1 MMKIV
6 EELRRELDLRWLIIL
21 LWLNLALV
29 SRVPAALAAVTVLMC
44 AAAVLL
50 WPLADLIEAVL
61 A

>member
-1 MMKIV
+1 MRYR
-6 EELRRELDLRWLIIL
+6 LRKLTRWLIIL
-21 LWLNLALV
+21 LYLNLALV
-29 SRVPAALAAVTVLMC
+29 SRVPAALAAVTVLTC

>member
-6 EELRRELDLRWLIIL
+6 EELRKATELRWLIIL
-21 LWLNLALV
+21 MWLNLVLV
-29 SRVPAALAAVTVLMC
+29 SRVPATLAAVTVLTC
-44 AAAVLL
+44 AVTVLT

>member
-6 EELRRELDLRWLIIL
+6 EGLRRELELRWLIIL

-29 SRVPAALAAVTVLMC
+29 SRVPAALAAVTVLTC

-50 WPLADLIEAVL
+50 WPLAELIEA
-61 A
+61 AIE

>member
-1 MMKIV
+1 MRIV
-6 EELRRELDLRWLIIL
+6 EGLRKELELRWLIIL
-21 LWLNLALV
+21 MWLNLALV
-29 SRVPAALAAVTVLMC
+29 SNVPAALAAVMVLTC

>member
-1 MMKIV
+1 MKIV
-6 EELRRELDLRWLIIL
+6 DELRRELELRWLIIL

-29 SRVPAALAAVTVLMC
+29 SRVPAALAAVTVLTC
-44 AAAVLL
+44 AVAVLA

>member
-1 MMKIV
+1 MRIV
-6 EELRRELDLRWLIIL
+6 EKLRKTAELRWLAIL
-21 LWLNLALV
+21 LWSNLVLV
-29 SRVPAALAAVTVLMC
+29 SRVPASLAAVTVLTC

>member
-1 MMKIV
+1 MRIV
-6 EELRRELDLRWLIIL
+6 EELRKALDLRWLIIL

-29 SRVPAALAAVTVLMC
+29 SRVPATLAALTVLTC

>member
-1 MMKIV
+1 MRIV
-6 EELRRELDLRWLIIL
+6 EELRKELDLRWLIIL

-29 SRVPAALAAVTVLMC
+29 SRVPAALAAVTVLTC

-61 A
+61 V

>member
-6 EELRRELDLRWLIIL
+6 EGLRRELDLRWLIIL

-29 SRVPAALAAVTVLMC
+29 SRVPAALAAVTVLTC

-50 WPLADLIEAVL
+50 WPLANLIEAVL